1 MTFVERR
8 FAERPY
14 RRWSFSRLRIGKG
27 AGIAALALGLSLAG
41 VALARAA
48 AEDDLGGTVVAEAG
62 GKEINLPLLKSDYDV
77 SIEGDLVH
85 VSLTQS
91 FVNPTGFALNAT
103 YLFPLNQ
110 KAAVHGMR
118 MELDGETI
126 VAQIRRKEEAEAKF
140 QQAKAEGKAASLLT
154 QHRPNMFT
162 QDIANLMPGK
172 TVQITIDYVQAVP
185 KIDGAYELVIPM
197 VVGPRYERVPEA
209 VAADDARKDQDRLAA
224 SDDREVPRDVKVVS
238 GWQIDKLPAYPG
250 VIGHDAPGEIDPN
263 RVGLKLSLKAPMP
276 IGAVWSDSH
285 ALEIDGGE
293 TEKTARF
300 KDGRAID
307 NRDFVLRYELAAES
321 DVAAGINSHY
331 DAKSGGTFSLLIE
344 PPKVPEPQTIARR
357 ELVFVLD
364 TSGSMSGEPMAASK
378 VFMEAAI
385 KALRPD
391 DYFRIL
397 RFSSNTSRFAARP
410 LQATEGNRRKALN
423 FVAGLSAGGGT
434 EMNAAINAAF
444 DEPQPADTTRIV
456 VFLTDGYIGD
466 DRNVIATVA
475 SRIGQARLYAFGI
488 GSGVNR
494 FLLDGMAKEGR
505 GYARYVGLGETS
517 YEAAQSFAASLKTP
531 VLTDISIDWNGLEVG
546 DQTPAKIPDL
556 FTGGSVRV
564 LGKYTPSADGSHQIF
579 LNALVNGHKARMPL
593 TLELKRDESGDGSR
607 TSALPVIW
615 ARERIFDL
623 NRTYTIGGAADDR
636 LKQEIVR
643 LGLAYSLQS
652 RFTSFVA
659 VSEKP
664 VNPSPGRA
672 LQASVPLPKV
682 AGVSTNAY
690 PSLNLSGSSAPE
702 PEGLLG
708 AMMVLLAAAVRFRRK
723 LRGAAQGL
731 RRRLMGARRAPEPD
745 TSLPRSLRRDGWWLE
760 SR

>member
-1 MTFVERR
+1 
-8 FAERPY
+8 
-14 RRWSFSRLRIGKG
+14 
-27 AGIAALALGLSLAG
+27 
-41 VALARAA
+41 
-48 AEDDLGGTVVAEAG
+48 
-62 GKEINLPLLKSDYDV
+62 
-77 SIEGDLVH
+77 
-85 VSLTQS
+85 
-91 FVNPTGFALNAT
+91 
-103 YLFPLNQ
+103 
-110 KAAVHGMR
+110 
-118 MELDGETI
+118 
-126 VAQIRRKEEAEAKF
+126 
-140 QQAKAEGKAASLLT
+140 
-154 QHRPNMFT
+154 
-162 QDIANLMPGK
+162 
-172 TVQITIDYVQAVP
+172 
-185 KIDGAYELVIPM
+185 
-197 VVGPRYERVPEA
+197 
-209 VAADDARKDQDRLAA
+209 
-224 SDDREVPRDVKVVS
+224 
-238 GWQIDKLPAYPG
+238 
-250 VIGHDAPGEIDPN
+250 
-263 RVGLKLSLKAPMP
+263 
-276 IGAVWSDSH
+276 
-285 ALEIDGGE
+285 
-293 TEKTARF
+293 
-300 KDGRAID
+300 
-307 NRDFVLRYELAAES
+307 
-321 DVAAGINSHY
+321 
-331 DAKSGGTFSLLIE
+331 
-344 PPKVPEPQTIARR
+344 
-357 ELVFVLD
+357 
-364 TSGSMSGEPMAASK
+364 
-378 VFMEAAI
+378 
-385 KALRPD
+385 
-391 DYFRIL
+391 
-397 RFSSNTSRFAARP
+397 
-410 LQATEGNRRKALN
+410 
-423 FVAGLSAGGGT
+423 
-434 EMNAAINAAF
+434 
-444 DEPQPADTTRIV
+444 
-456 VFLTDGYIGD
+456 
-466 DRNVIATVA
+466 
-475 SRIGQARLYAFGI
+475 
-488 GSGVNR
+488 
-494 FLLDGMAKEGR
+494 MAKEGR

-593 TLELKRDESGDGSR
+593 TLELKRDESGEGSR

>member
-14 RRWSFSRLRIGKG
+14 RRWPFSRLRIGQG

-48 AEDDLGGTVVAEAG
+48 GVDDLGGTVVAEAG
-62 GKEINLPLLKSDYDV
+62 GKRINLPLLKSDYDV
-77 SIEGDLVH
+77 SVEGDLVH

-91 FVNPTGFALNAT
+91 FINPTGNALNAT
-103 YLFPLNQ
+103 YLFPLSQ

-118 MELDGETI
+118 MELDGETV
-126 VAQIRRKEEAEAKF
+126 VARIRRKEEAEAKF
-140 QQAKAEGKAASLLT
+140 EQAKAEGKAASLLT

-172 TVQITIDYVQAVP
+172 TVKITIDYVQAVP
-185 KIDGAYELVIPM
+185 KIDGAYELVVPM
-197 VVGPRYERVPEA
+197 VVGPRYERAPEA
-209 VAADDARKDQDRLAA
+209 VAADEARKDQDRLVAG
-224 SDDREVPRDVKVVS
+224 DDREAPRDVTVVS

-250 VIGHDAPGEIDPN
+250 VIGHDAPKEIDPN

-276 IGAVWSDSH
+276 IGAVWSDTH
-285 ALEIDGGE
+285 KLEIAGGE

-300 KDGRAID
+300 KSGRAID
-307 NRDFVLRYELAAES
+307 NRDFVLHYELAAES
-321 DVAAGINSHY
+321 DVAAGISSHY
-331 DAKSGGTFSLLIE
+331 DAKTGGTFSLLIE
-344 PPKVPEPQTIARR
+344 PPKVPEPETVARR

-364 TSGSMSGEPMAASK
+364 TSGSMGGEPMAASK
-378 VFMEAAI
+378 AFMQAAI

-397 RFSSNTSRFAARP
+397 RFSSNTSRFSSRP
-410 LQATEGNRRKALN
+410 LQATAANRQKALGY
-423 FVAGLSAGGGT
+423 VKGLNAGGGT

-444 DEPQPADTTRIV
+444 DEPQPDGTTRIV
-456 VFLTDGYIGD
+456 VFLTDGYIGA
-466 DRNVIATVA
+466 DRRVIATVA
-475 SRIGQARLYAFGI
+475 NRIGRARLYAFGI
-488 GSGVNR
+488 GNAVNR

-517 YEAAQSFAASLKTP
+517 FEAAQSFAASLKTP
-531 VLTDISIDWNGLEVG
+531 VLTDISIDWNGLEVK

-556 FTGGSVRV
+556 FKGGSVRV
-564 LGKYTPSADGSHQIF
+564 LGKYMPGAGGSHQIF

-593 TLELKRDESGDGSR
+593 TLAFKKDERAEGKG

-615 ARERIFDL
+615 ARERIFDM
-623 NRTYTIGGAADDR
+623 NRAYTIGGNRDER
-636 LKQEIVR
+636 LKAEIVR

-659 VSEKP
+659 VSAKP
-664 VNPSPGRA
+664 VNPRPGSA
-672 LQASVPLPKV
+672 VQASVPLNKV

-702 PEGLLG
+702 PEGMLG
-708 AMMVLLAAAVRFRRK
+708 AMAVLLAAAVRFRRR
-723 LRGAAQGL
+723 LRGAGRGL
-731 RRRLMGARRAPEPD
+731 RRWLTGARQEPD
-745 TSLPRSLRRDGWWLE
+745 LDVSLPRSLRRDGWWLE

>member
-14 RRWSFSRLRIGKG
+14 RRWPFLRLRIGRG
-27 AGIAALALGLSLAG
+27 AGIVALALGLSLAG
-41 VALARAA
+41 IALARAA
-48 AEDDLGGTVVAEAG
+48 TEDDLGGTVVAEAG
-62 GKEINLPLLKSDYDV
+62 GKKINLPLLKSDYDV
-77 SIEGDLVH
+77 SIEGDLAH

-91 FVNPTGFALNAT
+91 FVNPTRFALNAT

-140 QQAKAEGKAASLLT
+140 EQAKAEGKAASLLT

-172 TVQITIDYVQAVP
+172 TVRITIDYVQAVP

-197 VVGPRYERVPEA
+197 VVGPRYERAPEA
-209 VAADDARKDQDRLAA
+209 VAAEETRKAQDRMAA
-224 SDDREVPRDVKVVS
+224 GEDSEAPRDVKVVS

-250 VIGHDAPGEIDPN
+250 VIGYDAPKDIDPN
-263 RVGLKLSLKAPMP
+263 RVGLKLRLKAPMP
-276 IGAVWSDSH
+276 IGAVWSDTH
-285 ALEIDGGE
+285 KLDIEGGE
-293 TEKTARF
+293 TEKIARF
-300 KDGRAID
+300 KAGRAID
-307 NRDFVLRYELAAES
+307 NRDFILRYELAAES
-321 DVAAGINSHY
+321 DVAAGISSHY
-331 DAKSGGTFSLLIE
+331 DARTGGTFSLLIE
-344 PPKVPEPQTIARR
+344 PPKVPEAETIARR

-364 TSGSMSGEPMAASK
+364 TSGSMGGEPMAASK
-378 VFMEAAI
+378 AFMQAAI

-410 LQATEGNRRKALN
+410 LQATAANKKKALGYMK
-423 FVAGLSAGGGT
+423 GLSAGGGT
-434 EMNAAINAAF
+434 ELNAAVNTAF
-444 DEPQPADTTRIV
+444 DEPQPEGTTRIV
-456 VFLTDGYIGD
+456 VFLTDGYIGG

-488 GSGVNR
+488 GTSVNR
-494 FLLDGMAKEGR
+494 FLLDGMAREGR

-517 YEAAQSFAASLKTP
+517 YEAAESFAAALKTP
-531 VLTDISIDWNGLEVG
+531 VLTDISIDWNGLEVNG
-546 DQTPAKIPDL
+546 QSPAKIPDL

-564 LGKYTPSADGSHQIF
+564 LGKYVSGGGSHQIF

-593 TLELKRDESGDGSR
+593 TLDLKRDDSKGESE
-607 TSALPVIW
+607 TSALPTIW

-623 NRTYTIGGAADDR
+623 NRAYTIGGARDDR
-636 LKQEIVR
+636 LKEEIIR
-643 LGLAYSLQS
+643 LGLTYSLQS

-659 VSEKP
+659 VSENP
-664 VNPSPGRA
+664 VNALPGHA
-672 LQASVPLPKV
+672 VQASVPLPKV

-702 PEGLLG
+702 PEGMLG
-708 AMMVLLAAAVRFRRK
+708 AMMVLLAMAVRFRRR
-723 LRGAAQGL
+723 LRGAVRSL
-731 RRRLMGARRAPEPD
+731 RRRLAGARREPEPD